1 MGEYFKETGGKSMR
15 RASDLLGLPVFTRE
29 DRELGTVREILV
41 DLERGLLCALVMPVK
56 VLAEP
61 ELIPADKVLSMGL
74 DSVLLPRENIILEGE
89 EANELRRGKF
99 SLEQMR
105 SLTVVTDADSRLGN
119 VQDLI
124 LDQCRVVALEL
135 SDGLIQDV
143 FQGRETVAWPSRVSI
158 LDDKL
163 IVPEGTRSLPRGAFT
178 SDSWQGSS

>member
-1 MGEYFKETGGKSMR
+1 
-15 RASDLLGLPVFTRE
+15 
-29 DRELGTVREILV
+29 
-41 DLERGLLCALVMPVK
+41 
-56 VLAEP
+56 
-61 ELIPADKVLSMGL
+61 
-74 DSVLLPRENIILEGE
+74 
-89 EANELRRGKF
+89 
-99 SLEQMR
+99 MR